1 MQTDDREQPGPSS
14 GASSSMPSRPF
25 GPGSVSIRLY
35 PHNELPA
42 DAIVREVCAQ
52 ARLAFENG
60 FDGVMTSEHHGGFAG
75 YAEERTTQSGTLE
88 IVDGSGVPDLI
99 FASDHERT
107 SPDGAGERPQFGD

>member
-1 MQTDDREQPGPSS
+1 RVRAIGCDVRSGRAGLGLPRIPAVQTDDREQPGPSS

-25 GPGSVSIRLY
+25 GPGSLSIRLY

-75 YAEERTTQSGTLE
+75 YM
-88 IVDGSGVPDLI
+88 
-99 FASDHERT
+99 
-107 SPDGAGERPQFGD
+107 